1 MDIKFGLDEI
11 EKTFTNY
18 RTNEMVDGVVVS
30 INDNG
35 LVFNLGG
42 KLDAFIPKDQIKN
55 FEDSKIGD
63 RFSVIIMGGK
73 NEDGMILAS
82 KTLAENLI
90 LGNQKAENIKLGS
103 SFTCVITGVSDSG
116 GLISKLGQYSIYI
129 PENQICSYRQINP
142 KSYISK
148 QVNAIATEIN
158 VEEKKI
164 IASISLLEDKVRAEN
179 ESNFWRANF
188 INKIVNGTVKRFVP
202 YGAFVEV
209 NGIDCLLHISE
220 ISHDRITSAS
230 EVLEIGKTYKFKII
244 KIDKESKKVSLSFKQ
259 LQESNKTKL
268 LKEVKVGDTFEGKA
282 VKILQFGAIIKIP
295 NGLEGL
301 LHIKNATDD
310 SRKQIYQIVKLGDT
324 IQVKIKNIDLE
335 RCRLEFTII

>member
-230 EVLEIGKTYKFKII
+230 EVLKIGKTYKFKII

>member
-1 MDIKFGLDEI
+1 M
-11 EKTFTNY
+11 
-18 RTNEMVDGVVVS
+18 
-30 INDNG
+30 
-35 LVFNLGG
+35 
-42 KLDAFIPKDQIKN
+42 
-55 FEDSKIGD
+55 
-63 RFSVIIMGGK
+63 
-73 NEDGMILAS
+73 
-82 KTLAENLI
+82 
-90 LGNQKAENIKLGS
+90 
-103 SFTCVITGVSDSG
+103 
-116 GLISKLGQYSIYI
+116 
-129 PENQICSYRQINP
+129 
-142 KSYISK
+142 
-148 QVNAIATEIN
+148 ATEIN

>member
-18 RTNEMVDGVVVS
+18 RANEMVDGVVIS

-35 LVFNLGG
+35 IVFNLGG
-42 KLDAFIPKDQIKN
+42 KLDAFIPKEQIKN

-63 RFSVIIMGGK
+63 RFPVIIMGGR

-82 KTLAENLI
+82 KILAENLI
-90 LGNQKAENIKLGS
+90 LGNQNAENIKLGS

-129 PENQICSYRQINP
+129 PENQICSHHQANP
-142 KSYISK
+142 KIYVSK
-148 QVNAIATEIN
+148 QVNAVAIEIN

-164 IASISLLEDKVRAEN
+164 TASISLLDDKIRAEN
-179 ESNFWRANF
+179 ESNFWRVNF
-188 INKIVNGTVKRFVP
+188 INKIVDGTVKTFVP

-209 NGIDCLLHISE
+209 DGIDCLLHISE
-220 ISHDRITSAS
+220 ISHDRIISAS
-230 EVLEIGKTYKFKII
+230 EVLELGKTYKFKII
-244 KIDKESKKVSLSFKQ
+244 KIDRENKRVSLSYKQ

-268 LKEVKVGDTFEGKA
+268 LNELKIGDSFDGKA
-282 VKILQFGAIIKIP
+282 VKILQFGAIIRIE

-310 SRKQIYQIVKLGDT
+310 ARKQIFQIVKLGET
-324 IQVKIKNIDLE
+324 IKVNVKNIDLE
-335 RCRLEFTII
+335 KNRLEFSII